1 MWPDIGKVRLVVQNE
16 EEEKLFLISQIRFL
30 SAKMINDDGNEVVLF
45 SEEKKYLLSL
55 LKNVFA
61 SPTLELYEVHS

>member
-1 MWPDIGKVRLVVQNE
+1 MFTIKKKIFFVLYFSDKILP
-16 EEEKLFLISQIRFL
+16 

-45 SEEKKYLLSL
+45 SEEKKYLLDL

-61 SPTLELYEVHS
+61 SPTLAVYEVCS

>member
-1 MWPDIGKVRLVVQNE
+1 MFKMKKKKNSDKIFP
-16 EEEKLFLISQIRFL
+16 

-61 SPTLELYEVHS
+61 SPTIREHLYILCLHASPLRHPP

>member
-1 MWPDIGKVRLVVQNE
+1 MFKMKKKKNSDKILP
-16 EEEKLFLISQIRFL
+16 